1 MYLNITDY
9 KICQTDTLLQSER
22 SSGFGNIPCPKWK
35 RDWQG
40 VRLTKHS
47 WTISSSPSEM
57 TMIFYPD
64 STLNPTKLRRLQVI
78 LFGAINDSTLLAKTF
93 GTNQIFMSAQLVHIE
108 HTAEYHVMRKRN
120 FISTSICLSVCLN
133 SFPEEFQIRGTDET
147 LMAKTVPIIFCNDSF
162 GVVTSGLKWESC

>member
-1 MYLNITDY
+1 MFLNITDY
-9 KICQTDTLLQSER
+9 QNLQYTYIITV
-22 SSGFGNIPCPKWK
+22 GGLFGLRKHCPKWK

-57 TMIFYPD
+57 AKIFYPS
-64 STLNPTKLRRLQVI
+64 STLNPTKLRRLQFI
-78 LFGAINDSTLLAKTF
+78 LFGAINDSTLLAKT
-93 GTNQIFMSAQLVHIE
+93 LVPPTRFLRRLI
-108 HTAEYHVMRKRN
+108 YYILKIPLQCHVMRKRN

-147 LMAKTVPIIFCNDSF
+147 LMVETAVCPNN
-162 GVVTSGLKWESC
+162 LM

>member
-1 MYLNITDY
+1 MYPALLIT
-9 KICQTDTLLQSER
+9 KICQTHILLQSEG

-47 WTISSSPSEM
+47 WTISSIPSEM

-64 STLNPTKLRRLQVI
+64 STLNPTKLRRLQFI

-93 GTNQIFMSAQLVHIE
+93 GTTNQIFTSAQLLHIE
-108 HTAEYHVMRKRN
+108 HTAAMPRHEKKKFHFNFNMLVSLFE
-120 FISTSICLSVCLN
+120 FISRRISN
-133 SFPEEFQIRGTDET
+133 KRH
-147 LMAKTVPIIFCNDSF
+147 
-162 GVVTSGLKWESC
+162 

>member
-1 MYLNITDY
+1 MIASNVSKYYWLPKFALHYIITVGG
-9 KICQTDTLLQSER
+9 R
-22 SSGFGNIPCPKWK
+22 FGFENIPCPKWK

-64 STLNPTKLRRLQVI
+64 STLIPTKLRRLQVI

-93 GTNQIFMSAQLVHIE
+93 GTYQIFTSAQLVHIE
-108 HTAEYHVMRKRN
+108 HTAAMPRHEKKKFHFNFNMLVSLFK
-120 FISTSICLSVCLN
+120 FISRRISN
-133 SFPEEFQIRGTDET
+133 
-147 LMAKTVPIIFCNDSF
+147 
-162 GVVTSGLKWESC
+162 